1 MTLSDI
7 QCCIIIPTYNNE
19 KTLNRVIDSV
29 LKFSDGQDV
38 IVINDGSTDDTLLT
52 LARYGLKLRVMSN
65 TENRGKGYSLRKAFK
80 EAQRLGYENAITL
93 DSDGQHL
100 PEDIPLFIETAYHNP
115 GALLMGSRNM
125 EQEGVPGKSSFGNKF
140 SNFWFKFETGI
151 SLPDTQTGFRLYPLG
166 PLKNIRLFT
175 TKFETEIEVIV
186 KLAWN
191 NVPIIPVDIRVI
203 YDKNER
209 VTHFRPLIDFT
220 RISILNT
227 WLVILTLLYYLPK
240 RLIIKIREKGLW
252 EIIRDEAVKPEESNF
267 SKAKS
272 IGFGFFMGI
281 VPIWGFQLLVGIPL
295 AIFFRMNKVLFIA
308 AANISIPPVIPLIL
322 YGSYK
327 FGGLFYKNG
336 VQVTSLKELTLES
349 IHLNFVQYLLG
360 GTLLAAVAGF
370 SGFVISY
377 MLLSLVRKKQG
388 GKEAVSGLQS

>member
-19 KTLNRVIDSV
+19 NTLRRVIDSV
-29 LKFSDGQDV
+29 LPYAAGV
-38 IVINDGSTDDTLLT
+38 TVVVVNDGSTDDTMYI
-52 LARYGLKLRVMSN
+52 LASYGVKIRVLNNVSN
-65 TENRGKGYSLRKAFK
+65 YGKGYSLRRGFQ
-80 EAQRLGYENAITL
+80 EAIRLGYRNAITI

-100 PEDIPLFIETAYHNP
+100 ASDIPIFIDAALKNP

-151 SLPDTQTGFRLYPLG
+151 TLPDTQTGYRLYPLE
-166 PLKNIRLFT
+166 PLKTMKLFT

-186 KLAWN
+186 KMAWRN
-191 NVPIIPVDIRVI
+191 IPIVPVNIHVI

-209 VTHFRPLIDFT
+209 VTHFRPFRDFT

-240 RLIIKIREKGLW
+240 RLFLEVRKVGLW
-252 EIIRDEAVKPEESNF
+252 QLIKSEAIKPGESNF
-267 SKAKS
+267 DKARS

-295 AIFFRMNKVLFIA
+295 SIYFRMNKVLFLA
-308 AANISIPPVIPLIL
+308 AANISIPPMIPLIIFL
-322 YGSYK
+322 SYK
-327 FGGLFYKNG
+327 FGGLFYRNG
-336 VQVTSLKELTLES
+336 VQISSLEHLTLES
-349 IHLNFVQYLLG
+349 IHLNFVQYFLG
-360 GTLLAAVAGF
+360 GTLLAVTAGLVTF
-370 SGFVISY
+370 LTSFI
-377 MLLSLVRKKQG
+377 LLSLARPKSAK
-388 GKEAVSGLQS
+388 AL